1 MTDQHPGYREDWDIT
16 SEAGSLC
23 FASAIY
29 SRLVGGEQDE
39 ATFQWLAKYLRA
51 NAAPQH
57 ISAMTDQH
65 QHRASINLNDDVKV
79 KLTDYGRDLLA
90 KKRLTRQPD
99 EAGYIK
105 FQLWELMNIFGSYVC
120 NGCSIPCNGCSIPFT
135 FNRILLAPF
144 DSAMTD
150 QHQHRATPEQWAKV
164 KGYAPGL
171 EVCSCLIELRDR
183 IQLLEATQHA
193 HIEAKASEAGA
204 RCAVE
209 QLRSKPGSW
218 QPIKTETTYGSDAA
232 IPELSEHR
240 APDEWLL
247 HSYKVGPAEP
257 VEDWG
262 KGFTQV
268 RTPDPA
274 AGAQVGRSSAA
285 VDRVLALQDQIRD
298 GSLTLPEALKKI
310 NGDDQPVQQFIAKY
324 LFTAGNIQQDSFCYD
339 PSDSN
344 SVSFDIAK
352 FEPVNGCL
360 KPGDGIKIAHRWG
373 ELPASDVYSTIN
385 YKVVSVSETENRAWT
400 IRAVRVGTS
409 DSEPAPTA
417 DDLDAVAA
425 AGAQVG
431 RSSAAVDQVLALQD
445 QIRDGS
451 LSLADAL
458 KEIGASEPAKD
469 PFRRP
474 SLADTLADTHHCS
487 FFNTSVLIRAFKDWL
502 TQEGKAPLAMR
513 ELLEAQA
520 QIAESDPHA

>member
-51 NAAPQH
+51 NAAPHH
-57 ISAMTDQH
+57 I
-65 QHRASINLNDDVKV
+65 
-79 KLTDYGRDLLA
+79 
-90 KKRLTRQPD
+90 
-99 EAGYIK
+99 
-105 FQLWELMNIFGSYVC
+105 
-120 NGCSIPCNGCSIPFT
+120 
-135 FNRILLAPF
+135 
-144 DSAMTD
+144 SAMTD

-274 AGAQVGRSSAA
+274 AGAQVGRSSPA

-298 GSLTLPEALKKI
+298 GSLTLAKALKKI

-324 LFTAGNIQQDSFCYD
+324 VFTAGDIQQDSFCYD

-360 KPGDGIKIAHRWG
+360 KPGDNIKIAHRLG
-373 ELPASDVYSTIN
+373 EVPASGVYSTIN

-400 IRAVRVGTS
+400 IRAVRVDTS

-417 DDLDAVAA
+417 DDQLTLVDRVANA
-425 AGAQVG
+425 LYSVPEPAGGV
-431 RSSAAVDQVLALQD
+431 R
-445 QIRDGS
+445 
-451 LSLADAL
+451 SLAAYSVAL
-458 KEIGASEPAKD
+458 PAAEARAAIREVAEWLRSEYPLLTLGTAAWANL
-469 PFRRP
+469 
-474 SLADTLADTHHCS
+474 LA
-487 FFNTSVLIRAFKDWL
+487 
-502 TQEGKAPLAMR
+502 
-513 ELLEAQA
+513 EANR
-520 QIAESDPHA
+520 

>member
-57 ISAMTDQH
+57 I
-65 QHRASINLNDDVKV
+65 
-79 KLTDYGRDLLA
+79 
-90 KKRLTRQPD
+90 
-99 EAGYIK
+99 
-105 FQLWELMNIFGSYVC
+105 
-120 NGCSIPCNGCSIPFT
+120 
-135 FNRILLAPF
+135 
-144 DSAMTD
+144 SAMTD

-218 QPIKTETTYGSDAA
+218 QPIKTETTYGSDATT
-232 IPELSEHR
+232 PELSQSDVKAAEMEWAR
-240 APDEWLL
+240 TAP
-247 HSYKVGPAEP
+247 GM
-257 VEDWG
+257 
-262 KGFTQV
+262 
-268 RTPDPA
+268 
-274 AGAQVGRSSAA
+274 RSDAT
-285 VDRVLALQDQIRD
+285 DQVLALQDQIRD

>member
-39 ATFQWLAKYLRA
+39 ATLQWLAKYLRA

-57 ISAMTDQH
+57 ITVMTDQH
-65 QHRASINLNDDVKV
+65 QH
-79 KLTDYGRDLLA
+79 
-90 KKRLTRQPD
+90 
-99 EAGYIK
+99 
-105 FQLWELMNIFGSYVC
+105 
-120 NGCSIPCNGCSIPFT
+120 
-135 FNRILLAPF
+135 
-144 DSAMTD
+144 
-150 QHQHRATPEQWAKV
+150 HATPEQWAKV
-164 KGYAPGL
+164 KDYAPGMEVCSCLL
-171 EVCSCLIELRDR
+171 ELHDRIQQLESSQHAHIESYQPPKPANQHRAKPEQWAFTESRGVGDPVYATCSCLIELRAR
-183 IQLLEATQHA
+183 VEALEATQHA
-193 HIEAKASEAGA
+193 HIEAKAAEAGA

-218 QPIKTETTYGSDAA
+218 QRIKTETTYGSDAS
-232 IPELSEHR
+232 IPKLSEHR

-298 GSLTLPEALKKI
+298 GTLT
-310 NGDDQPVQQFIAKY
+310 
-324 LFTAGNIQQDSFCYD
+324 
-339 PSDSN
+339 
-344 SVSFDIAK
+344 
-352 FEPVNGCL
+352 
-360 KPGDGIKIAHRWG
+360 
-373 ELPASDVYSTIN
+373 
-385 YKVVSVSETENRAWT
+385 
-400 IRAVRVGTS
+400 
-409 DSEPAPTA
+409 
-417 DDLDAVAA
+417 
-425 AGAQVG
+425 
-431 RSSAAVDQVLALQD
+431 
-445 QIRDGS
+445 
-451 LSLADAL
+451 LADAL

-520 QIAESDPHA
+520 QIAESDSHA

>member
-51 NAAPQH
+51 NAAPHH

-144 DSAMTD
+144 NPAMTD
-150 QHQHRATPEQWAKV
+150 QLRARVEA
-164 KGYAPGL
+164 L
-171 EVCSCLIELRDR
+171 EELHKAVVDLNERFNLDPLVAR
-183 IQLLEATQHA
+183 VEALEARYETQRQA
-193 HIEAKASEAGA
+193 TLEWSKNVARWIMELEAG
-204 RCAVE
+204 
-209 QLRSKPGSW
+209 QKTKPS
-218 QPIKTETTYGSDAA
+218 P
-232 IPELSEHR
+232 
-240 APDEWLL
+240 
-247 HSYKVGPAEP
+247 
-257 VEDWG
+257 
-262 KGFTQV
+262 
-268 RTPDPA
+268 
-274 AGAQVGRSSAA
+274 A

-298 GSLTLPEALKKI
+298 GALSLADALKEI
-310 NGDDQPVQQFIAKY
+310 DGDDQPVQQFIAKY
-324 LFTAGNIQQDSFCYD
+324 LFTDGNIQQDSFCYD

-344 SVSFDIAK
+344 SVSVDIANL
-352 FEPVNGCL
+352 ELVNGCL
-360 KPGDGIKIAHRWG
+360 KPGDNIKIAHRWG

-400 IRAVRVGTS
+400 IRAVRVDTS
-409 DSEPAPTA
+409 DSEP
-417 DDLDAVAA
+417 DLTPSPRSYALVERVQDAIDKARPDYDTGLARAAIREARAAIREVAAWLQENPGPNSAWRAVA
-425 AGAQVG
+425 
-431 RSSAAVDQVLALQD
+431 
-445 QIRDGS
+445 RD
-451 LSLADAL
+451 
-458 KEIGASEPAKD
+458 
-469 PFRRP
+469 
-474 SLADTLADTHHCS
+474 
-487 FFNTSVLIRAFKDWL
+487 LID
-502 TQEGKAPLAMR
+502 
-513 ELLEAQA
+513 EANR
-520 QIAESDPHA
+520 